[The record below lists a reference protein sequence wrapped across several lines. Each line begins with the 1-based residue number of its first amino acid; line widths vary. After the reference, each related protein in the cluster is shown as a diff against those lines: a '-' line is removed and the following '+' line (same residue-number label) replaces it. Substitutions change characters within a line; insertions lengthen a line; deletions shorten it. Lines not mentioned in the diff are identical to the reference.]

1 MKEVPIKRHNFR
13 HQPEPEPGYF
23 LYLYIPFTNTKHI
36 FLDLIFERDI
46 MILLESHVSGC
57 RRSWCVREE
66 NVTGAKLLHTLTSKE
81 GCVEDV
87 VLQCEGRVLSANTPV
102 PDNTTVI
109 ATLRLC
115 GGKGGFGSM
124 LRAIGAQI
132 EKTTNRE
139 ACRDLSGRRLRD
151 INEEK
156 RLKDFISKKAE
167 REREVLE
174 RKKQKFLALKNTPK
188 HVFEDET
195 YFQQREL
202 REKNLYDSLDKAYA
216 NSSDNGSGPS
226 GIKRDSSA
234 LKDQTAVQIK
244 RKKFLD
250 DLDESSDEDSDDDGA
265 VAVAREDS
273 NNSSDNDTDN
283 TTTPL
288 THNKDIVSS
297 DESSET
303 NVNDQVVP
311 ENKQDTP
318 QDKQNTHEDKQ
329 DTPEDTQNTP
339 QDKQNAHEDKQDT
352 PQDKQNAHEDKQD
365 TPQDKQNAHE
375 DKQDTPQDKQNVADE
390 KQAAAEDKEDAPED
404 KQVVAE
410 DKQVVTEDKQVA
422 PEDKQSC
429 NT

>member
-1 MKEVPIKRHNFR
+1 MEAVSAKSLSC
-13 HQPEPEPGYF
+13 PGSSTSYSGS
-23 LYLYIPFTNTKHI
+23 LSLHISI
-36 FLDLIFERDI
+36 FLDVIIERDI

-57 RRSWCVREE
+57 RHSWCVREE
-66 NVTGAKLLHTLTSKE
+66 NVTGATLLHTLSIKE

-87 VLQCEGRVLSANTPV
+87 VLQCKGRVLSINTPV

-167 REREVLE
+167 REREMLE

-188 HVFEDET
+188 HIFEDET
-195 YFQQREL
+195 YFQQRER

-234 LKDQTAVQIK
+234 LKHKTAVQIK
-244 RKKFLD
+244 RRKFLD
-250 DLDESSDEDSDDDGA
+250 DLDESSDEDSDDEGA
-265 VAVAREDS
+265 VAVAREDG
-273 NNSSDNDTDN
+273 NNSSDNDSDN

-318 QDKQNTHEDKQ
+318 EGTQNIPEDTQNKPE
-329 DTPEDTQNTP
+329 DTQNKPEDTQNTP
-339 QDKQNAHEDKQDT
+339 EDKQNTQNTSQDKQNTHQDT
-352 PQDKQNAHEDKQD
+352 PE
-365 TPQDKQNAHE
+365 
-375 DKQDTPQDKQNVADE
+375 DKQNVTDE

-404 KQVVAE
+404 KQVV
-410 DKQVVTEDKQVA
+410 TEDK
-422 PEDKQSC
+422 
-429 NT
+429 